1 MFLWHTRVSRD
12 KKSVPLRGAT
22 VRRRRAFSAFAGPRR
37 ASTPVPGFVL
47 PSSSLLAR
55 AMKSH
60 ATMACGGCRRRRLHV
75 LLHGCG
81 EQTEPRAEGC
91 ERRGFLKA
99 RLSRCHML
107 AAMSP
112 LPGPGRWPRGRSL
125 QLDASRCRPRLQRG
139 GAFPRPLT
147 SLAPPLFPLFQWR
160 RRHREPAAPSQ
171 PRQCRRNPLKLG

>member
-1 MFLWHTRVSRD
+1 VFLWHTRVSRD

-107 AAMSP
+107 A
-112 LPGPGRWPRGRSL
+112 G
-125 QLDASRCRPRLQRG
+125 ASRPVCACVCVC
-139 GAFPRPLT
+139 GASIPFPQGNSPAAKNTGRQC
-147 SLAPPLFPLFQWR
+147 SPPLVLISVSTFVLSWFVVTFCN
-160 RRHREPAAPSQ
+160 EFFCSNLAAM
-171 PRQCRRNPLKLG
+171 LLAMVF